1 MERTINLIGIGTD
14 GDRSLTQEAKQ
25 LIGEST
31 VLIGAKR
38 MLKST
43 KKYQKENVLC
53 YEKYRPEEV
62 LHILE
67 TVPDGEDFSSI
78 LRRSGMLQWSRKD
91 DRRALSGRLEG
102 EDLSWHCFRDCYGGT
117 LSGSMGEGR
126 FCKPSRDRPECDSCD
141 LHT

>member
-43 KKYQKENVLC
+43 KKYQKENVLR

-67 TVPDGEDFSSI
+67 TVPDGKISLLFSGDPGCY
-78 LRRSGMLQWSRKD
+78 SGAEKMTEELC
-91 DRRALSGRLEG
+91 RAGWRVRICPGIASVIAMAAR
-102 EDLSWHCFRDCYGGT
+102 CQV
-117 LSGSMGEGR
+117 
-126 FCKPSRDRPECDSCD
+126 P
-141 LHT
+141 

>member
-43 KKYQKENVLC
+43 YFGD
-53 YEKYRPEEV
+53 R
-62 LHILE
+62 
-67 TVPDGEDFSSI
+67 TGREDFSSI

>member
-1 MERTINLIGIGTD
+1 MGH
-14 GDRSLTQEAKQ
+14 RSLTQEAKQ

-62 LHILE
+62 LHNFGDS
-67 TVPDGEDFSSI
+67 TGREDFSSI